1 MDRPRDGKSPL
12 EKDAM
17 GVWDDL
23 KANIRRIILMEER
36 IDGLTKAVDRLA
48 DQSLDHERR
57 LIRIET
63 MIEMAQDRAG
73 RPPKPRIEG

>member
-1 MDRPRDGKSPL
+1 
-12 EKDAM
+12 M

-23 KANIRRIILMEER
+23 KANIRKIILMEER
-36 IDGLTKAVDRLA
+36 IDNLAKAVDRLA

-73 RPPKPRIEG
+73 RATRPRIEE

>member
-1 MDRPRDGKSPL
+1 
-12 EKDAM
+12 M

-57 LIRIET
+57 LIQIET

-73 RPPKPRIEG
+73 RRSRRPPTPWIEG